1 MGKLSRVWLPQNQG
15 KKIYRIR
22 HTYLD
27 NWLTTFNDRF
37 SKDINKHVSNSKRK
51 YVNKTLDE
59 INTKN
64 FNFNIFWIL
73 QERLLRI
80 ISVLVDL

>member
-1 MGKLSRVWLPQNQG
+1 MIDLVS
-15 KKIYRIR
+15 
-22 HTYLD
+22 
-27 NWLTTFNDRF
+27 
-37 SKDINKHVSNSKRK
+37 INKHVSNSKRK